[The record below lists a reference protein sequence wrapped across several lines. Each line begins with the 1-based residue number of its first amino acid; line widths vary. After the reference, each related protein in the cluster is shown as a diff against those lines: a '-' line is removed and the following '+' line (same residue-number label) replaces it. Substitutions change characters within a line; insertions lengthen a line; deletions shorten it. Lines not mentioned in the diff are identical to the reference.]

1 MKSTFKNIK
10 NEIFEKLKQKLN
22 INSNDALNNSVIG
35 HLSSAISSLYDN
47 NIEYLEDALTEQNKY
62 SAQRKKSIF
71 ALASQSGYE
80 PSYGTTQQVTIGIN
94 VKTNN
99 INTGKISLNNH
110 CKFLCTTNG
119 LYYTLQLPFN
129 EASDSYLIPL
139 TGDHRTHNFTLYQ
152 GTFNTRIFQYD
163 PVRPTHTIHLD
174 HYGNIDTT
182 KLHIFFP
189 HLSNNPDTSII
200 EPYEVDSSNFSG
212 SGIGYIVKY
221 SPRGGIDIIF
231 INDNTDYYSGLTKD
245 QTYPYSEI
253 TVEYITHDGDIPNL
267 SENLNFIL
275 VDSVYDTYTGEE
287 YNGNEFLNISTLSII
302 PGTGSDTTEKVRALI
317 GYNSRTNVLT
327 MPNHYKAFLSRFGC
341 VGYSKTWS
349 DPNSMRVHSRIIKNY
364 KNNTGNS
371 SNNYFQLN
379 ESDFILSTTEKQEI
393 KQALIN
399 SGLMLAGTEY
409 DILDTEVVKYAL
421 YVFIKLKKGGSGGTT
436 YNNNNSN
443 HLLLKTQIVNILTQF
458 FYNTEID
465 GFISKSELI
474 NEVYS
479 KLNSQYS
486 VNNSIDSLDIYILSE
501 QNEKAK
507 INGYYYDKKFIYHPI
522 QGYTFQGNPVK
533 VMYDYNSPNQKQLG
547 LDTHGNIDTTDKP
560 YQLPIVSGGWSWKN
574 DSDQLI
580 YINPNEPI
588 IVEIE

>member
-10 NEIFEKLKQKLN
+10 NEIFERLKQKLN
-22 INSNDALNNSVIG
+22 ISSNDALNNSVIG
-35 HLSSAISSLYDN
+35 HLSYAISSLYDN

-80 PSYGTTQQVTIGIN
+80 PSYGTSQQVTIGIN

-110 CKFLCTTNG
+110 CKFLCTNNG
-119 LYYTLQLPFN
+119 LYYTLQLPFTD
-129 EASDSYLIPL
+129 SDSYLIPL

-152 GTFNTRIFQYD
+152 GTFNTQTFSYD
-163 PVRPTHTIHLD
+163 PIRPTYSIHLE

-182 KLHIFFP
+182 KLNIYFP
-189 HLSNNPDTSII
+189 NIPENGSGFNNRYIN
-200 EPYEVDSSNFSG
+200 EYEVDSSNFSG
-212 SGIGYIVKY
+212 SGIGYVVKY
-221 SPRGGIDIIF
+221 SPRGGMDIIF

-245 QTYPYSEI
+245 QTVPYSEI
-253 TVEYITHDGDIPNL
+253 TVEYITHDGDIPNTL
-267 SENLNFIL
+267 ENLNFIL
-275 VDSVYDTYTGEE
+275 VDSVYDTQTGEE
-287 YNGNEFLNISTLSII
+287 YNGNEFLNISTLSVI
-302 PGTGSDTTEKVRALI
+302 PGTGSDTTEKVRSLI

-327 MPNHYKAFLSRFGC
+327 MANHYKAFLSRFGC

-364 KNNTGNS
+364 KSASKPTH
-371 SNNYFQLN
+371 YFRLSEN
-379 ESDFILSTTEKQEI
+379 DFILSQTEKQEI
-393 KQALIN
+393 KNALIN

-421 YVFIKLKKGGSGGTT
+421 YVYVKLKKGSVNYNTT
-436 YNNNNSN
+436 SNN
-443 HLLLKTQIVNILTQF
+443 LLLKTYIVNILSQY

-474 NEVYS
+474 NEVYN

-486 VNNSIDSLDIYILSE
+486 INNSIDSLDIYILSH
-501 QNEKAK
+501 QNEQAK
-507 INGYYYDKKFIYHPI
+507 INGFYYDKKFIYHPI

-533 VMYDYNSPNQKQLG
+533 VIYDENSTSNIKPLG
-547 LDTHGNIDTTDKP
+547 LDIHGNIDTTDKP

-574 DSDQLI
+574 DSGQLI
-580 YINPNEPI
+580 YINPEEPI
-588 IVEIE
+588 MVEIE